1 MDRATK
7 SLGVVSQVCKTFEA
21 ETGIAFTK
29 SFSNYL
35 SFSNDLGKMTAVDE
49 KVFNKEQGWRV
60 KLYNKQLFHTTL
72 SGRTSVP
79 RLNL

>member
-1 MDRATK
+1 VDRATK

-49 KVFNKEQGWRV
+49 KVFNKEQG
-60 KLYNKQLFHTTL
+60 
-72 SGRTSVP
+72 
-79 RLNL
+79 